1 MVKKSVAHPYYGIQ
15 LSNTKELTV
24 GMQKLGC
31 IARELFEWG
40 KKPISTGYLPYD
52 IHLYNSLQNDKSKE
66 NRLVVAGD

>member
-31 IARELFEWG
+31 IARELFEWE
-40 KKPISTGYLPYD
+40 KSQSQQVIYHMISIY
-52 IHLYNSLQNDKSKE
+52 IIASKMTKV
-66 NRLVVAGD
+66 RRTD